1 MNILSQ
7 SKVLKHRQKT
17 LSAIE
22 LVSRTTENG
31 KGKHHALCYDND
43 DADIDN
49 DDVLLWAKLL
59 MNLTKPTKWVGGA
72 SKDSDQ
78 PGHLPSLIRV
88 FAVRSMGS

>member
-59 MNLTKPTKWVGGA
+59 MNLKGEQNLTCI
-72 SKDSDQ
+72 DSTLFTTTA
-78 PGHLPSLIRV
+78 PLV
-88 FAVRSMGS
+88 T